1 MSDAVN
7 HPPHYLQNPS
17 GIEVIDVT
25 EHLNFCMGNA
35 VKYILRADH
44 KGDAL
49 TDLHKAEW
57 YIAREIKRREL
68 EQAESA
74 MDALFE
80 DPGFKVLVHKGVVTT
95 EAETHLHRSTE

>member
-7 HPPHYLQNPS
+7 HPAHYLQNPS

-44 KGDAL
+44 KGDPL

-57 YIAREIKRREL
+57 YIAREIKRREI
-68 EQAESA
+68 EQAEAS
-74 MDALFE
+74 MDGLFE
-80 DPGFKVLVHKGVVTT
+80 GPGYQVLVHMGVAV
-95 EAETHLHRSTE
+95 EDHLQRGDE